1 MEKFEI
7 LVEVLSLSSFWGNT
21 LIGTF
26 SIGLAT
32 LYKSMNHQFRNTWL
46 TLTDPNEEGT
56 DAEVKGYLL
65 VTCYIIGAKDSP
77 PVSSANDSNND
88 PDNDEFGDLP
98 DEELTEEQLQKRREN
113 MKNFTVLG
121 NPNLIRKSYQ
131 LNINLAKAE
140 ELPKIGMSGT
150 NPYY

>member
-7 LVEVLSLSSFWGNT
+7 LVEMLSLSSFFGNT
-21 LIGTF
+21 AIGSF

-46 TLTDPNEEGT
+46 TLTDPNEAGT

-77 PVSSANDSNND
+77 PVNTANETNQD
-88 PDNDEFGDLP
+88 PDNDEFGDTP
-98 DEELTEEQLQKRREN
+98 DEELTEVQLQQRREN

-121 NPNLIRKSYQ
+121 NPNLIRKNYQ
-131 LNINLAKAE
+131 LNINLARAE
-140 ELPKIGMSGT
+140 ELPKIGLNGT
-150 NPYY
+150 NP